1 MASQRGYKLTG
12 LVVLV
17 VGILFFLRDNGLNLI
32 GETSGWSIFIILIG
46 AAILSTNP
54 ATMIKNA
61 KDSVYS
67 KKK

>member
-32 GETSGWSIFIILIG
+32 GDTSGWSIFIILIG

-54 ATMIKNA
+54 VAMIKNA
-61 KDSVYS
+61 KDSIYN

>member
-1 MASQRGYKLTG
+1 MSSQRGYKLTG

-54 ATMIKNA
+54 VSLIKNA
-61 KDSVYS
+61 KNSVYN

>member
-32 GETSGWSIFIILIG
+32 GDTSGWSIFIILRG
-46 AAILSTNP
+46 CDFVDKSHHN
-54 ATMIKNA
+54 N
-61 KDSVYS
+61 
-67 KKK
+67 

>member
-32 GETSGWSIFIILIG
+32 GDTSGWSIFIILIG

-54 ATMIKNA
+54 KSIIKKAYN
-61 KDSVYS
+61 DIT

>member
-1 MASQRGYKLTG
+1 MASQQGYRLTG
-12 LVVLV
+12 SVVLI

-54 ATMIKNA
+54 KSVIKNMYS
-61 KDSVYS
+61 KVS

>member
-32 GETSGWSIFIILIG
+32 GQTSGWSIFIILIG

-54 ATMIKNA
+54 ESIIKKAYN
-61 KDSVYS
+61 KVT

>member
-12 LVVLV
+12 FVVLV

-54 ATMIKNA
+54 VKMIKNA
-61 KDSVYS
+61 KDSIYN

>member
-32 GETSGWSIFIILIG
+32 GDTSGWSIFIILIG

-54 ATMIKNA
+54 ITIIKNA
-61 KDSVYS
+61 KDSMYN